1 MNGDI
6 DEEKSDEDKDSGDDE
21 DLSGNANN
29 NNADSTLTVGGGG
42 GDKISDVVLMA
53 AEGLLLGNKSGSIS
67 KMIEA
72 SRKSTGSNPGSLNN
86 SGIKPDHHCYIFST
100 NELFL

>member
-1 MNGDI
+1 
-6 DEEKSDEDKDSGDDE
+6 
-21 DLSGNANN
+21 
-29 NNADSTLTVGGGG
+29 
-42 GDKISDVVLMA
+42 MA

-86 SGIKPDHHCYIFST
+86 SGLKPDHH
-100 NELFL
+100 